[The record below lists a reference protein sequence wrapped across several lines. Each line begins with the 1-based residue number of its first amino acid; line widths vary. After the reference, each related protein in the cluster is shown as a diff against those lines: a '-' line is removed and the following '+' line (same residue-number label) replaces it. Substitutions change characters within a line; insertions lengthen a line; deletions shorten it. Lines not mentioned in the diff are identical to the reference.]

1 MGDLRTIRVTGKGQ
15 IKLKPDMTR
24 IYVTLS
30 QLSKEY
36 GETLK
41 GSSEATEKLKDL
53 LEGYGFKRQDLKTLA
68 FDVNTE
74 YEGYEE
80 KGVYKQRFAGY
91 RYRHEMKVEFDSDNE
106 LLGRIL
112 YGLANSD
119 LNPEIRLGYTVR
131 DREAAKNQ
139 LLSQAVRDA
148 KDKALVLT
156 QAAGVKLKDIVTM
169 DYSIGEADFEAR
181 PMRNMMM
188 AKAAVSDEAYG
199 YSMDI
204 QPDDIQVTD
213 TVTVVWE
220 IE

>member
-1 MGDLRTIRVTGKGQ
+1 
-15 IKLKPDMTR
+15 
-24 IYVTLS
+24 
-30 QLSKEY
+30 
-36 GETLK
+36 
-41 GSSEATEKLKDL
+41 
-53 LEGYGFKRQDLKTLA
+53 
-68 FDVNTE
+68 
-74 YEGYEE
+74 
-80 KGVYKQRFAGY
+80 
-91 RYRHEMKVEFDSDNE
+91 
-106 LLGRIL
+106 
-112 YGLANSD
+112 ANSD

>member
-36 GETLK
+36 EETLK

-53 LEGYGFKRQDLKTLA
+53 LEGYSFERQDLKTLA

-80 KGVYKQRFAGY
+80 NGVYKQRFAGY
-91 RYRHEMKVEFDSDNE
+91 RYRHEMKVEFDSNNE

-169 DYSIGEADFEAR
+169 AYSIGEADFEAR

>member
-15 IKLKPDMTR
+15 VKLKPDMTR

-30 QLSKEY
+30 GLYKEY
-36 GETLK
+36 AETLSR
-41 GSSEATEKLKDL
+41 SSEDTDKLKEL
-53 LEGYGFKRQDLKTLA
+53 LAGYGFDRRDLKTLS

-74 YEGYEE
+74 YEGYQED
-80 KGVYKQRFAGY
+80 GIWKQRFAGY
-91 RYRHEMKVEFDSDNE
+91 RFNHVLKVEFDSDNE
-106 LLGRIL
+106 LLGKML

-131 DREAAKNQ
+131 DKEAARNE
-139 LLSQAVRDA
+139 LLGRAVKDA
-148 KDKALVLT
+148 GEKAKVLAT
-156 QAAGVKLKDIVTM
+156 AAGVALKDICTI
-169 DYSIGEADFEAR
+169 DYSWGEADFETS

-188 AKAAVSDEAYG
+188 AKAAVADETMG

-204 QPDDIQVTD
+204 EPDDIQVSD
-213 TVTVVWE
+213 SVTVVWE